1 MEVGVFMI
9 NEILDEIRVAEK
21 EAEEMVKK
29 AAEDARQTV
38 LDADEKCRI
47 IRAET
52 VKSVK
57 EERRKVVEKANAEGD
72 AKFAEIVNKGKEEA
86 KKTIEA
92 TNTDKAVE
100 FIKEKVL
107 SGYVNR

>member
-1 MEVGVFMI
+1 MI
-9 NEILDEIRVAEK
+9 NEILDEIRVVEK
-21 EAEEMVKK
+21 EAEEIRKK

-38 LDADEKCRI
+38 LDADEQCRI

-52 VKSVK
+52 VKAVK
-57 EERRKVVEKANAEGD
+57 EERRKVVEEANAEGD
-72 AKFAEIVNKGKEEA
+72 AMYAEIVRKGREQADAEIKQ
-86 KKTIEA
+86 
-92 TNTDKAVE
+92 TDTRKAVE

>member
-1 MEVGVFMI
+1 MI
-9 NEILDEIRVAEK
+9 NEILDEIRIAEK
-21 EAEEMVKK
+21 EADEIQKK

-57 EERRKVVEKANAEGD
+57 EERRKVVDKANAEGD
-72 AKFAEIVNKGKEEA
+72 AVFAEIVRKGQEQANAKIKE
-86 KKTIEA
+86 TD
-92 TNTDKAVE
+92 TNKAVE

-107 SGYVNR
+107 SGYVDR